1 MYCFLKFLSSWAP
14 SLFYIWR
21 THDHPR
27 RTLCRQKEYI
37 AMDEIVGNKTKG
49 RILKRLFQ
57 ENKARQI
64 FRKINISY
72 PMIRTK
78 TKHAEFSEI
87 LIFLTPWYAPRQIFR
102 KINISYPLMCVSG
115 GKNCLYFRKNWRA
128 LFSWNTRFEIC
139 PFDLLP
145 TISSNTNILNAITD
159 FFFWNQRVLQKTFM
173 K

>member
-72 PMIRTK
+72 PLIRTC
-78 TKHAEFSEI
+78 TCTYQGVRNDHFAENLTHILFLKH
-87 LIFLTPWYAPRQIFR
+87 P
-102 KINISYPLMCVSG
+102 
-115 GKNCLYFRKNWRA
+115 
-128 LFSWNTRFEIC
+128 
-139 PFDLLP
+139 
-145 TISSNTNILNAITD
+145 
-159 FFFWNQRVLQKTFM
+159 FWNSLFCLVTDEIIYGKSLRVKYDHP
-173 K
+173 